1 MAQVNF
7 RVNDDERVVLHA
19 LAKQRGISVA
29 ELAKQ
34 AVIKEILPFRV
45 DLAFQLL
52 IEGKIGRKRAWVI
65 SGLEYHSFMLEW
77 TKRGAVELI
86 SDEAEQKGFDLAR
99 NIDLEKFIR
108 ARNY

>member
-19 LAKQRGISVA
+19 IAKQRGVSIA

-52 IEGKIGRKRAWVI
+52 KDGKIGRKRAWVI
-65 SGLEYHSFMLEW
+65 SGLDYHEFMVEW
-77 TKRGAVELI
+77 TKRGAEEII
-86 SDEAEQKGFDLAR
+86 SDEAEQRGFDLAKS
-99 NIDLEKFIR
+99 IDLEKYIKVR
-108 ARNY
+108 D